1 MSVSENK
8 PSSELELPELSDEQI
23 DLITS
28 RRLESLI
35 DADWVPYPIYRAMS
49 FMAVR
54 FTVEL
59 ALVKPTKD
67 GSNEVLLIKRPADDE
82 DIPNQWHIPGVGV
95 KQKDPVLHYH
105 DNNAALGRIM
115 TNEVGGDLQIADQP
129 TMLDTVRRVGGG
141 RTEVTTQYWAKV
153 LGGNQ
158 ENGEFFNMEDVLK
171 QPPEGGL
178 VTTHDATIRRV
189 EDHYQLLNSNR

>member
-1 MSVSENK
+1 MSVSENQ
-8 PSSELELPELSDEQI
+8 PTTEIEIPELTDEQI
-23 DLITS
+23 DVITA
-28 RRLESLI
+28 RRLDSLR
-35 DADWVPYPIYRAMS
+35 DADWVPYPIYRAMA

-59 ALVKPTKD
+59 ALVKPSKD
-67 GSNEVLLIKRPADDE
+67 GVTEVLLTQRPADDE

-115 TNEVGGDLQIADQP
+115 TDEVGGDLQIADHP
-129 TMLDTVRRVGGG
+129 IMLDTVRRVGGG
-141 RTEVTTQYWAKV
+141 RTEVTSQYWAKV

-158 ENGEFFNMEDVLK
+158 EYGQFFNMDAVL
-171 QPPEGGL
+171 QEPPDGGL

-189 EDHYQLLNSNR
+189 ADHYQLLRADG

>member
-1 MSVSENK
+1 MK
-8 PSSELELPELSDEQI
+8 PSKNN
-23 DLITS
+23 T
-28 RRLESLI
+28 
-35 DADWVPYPIYRAMS
+35 
-49 FMAVR
+49 
-54 FTVEL
+54 
-59 ALVKPTKD
+59 
-67 GSNEVLLIKRPADDE
+67 EVLLTQRPADDE

-115 TNEVGGDLQIADQP
+115 TDEIGGDLQITDQP
-129 TMLDTVRRVGGG
+129 IILDTVRRVGGG

-158 ENGEFFNMEDVLK
+158 EYGKFFDMYGVL
-171 QPPEGGL
+171 QDPPEEGL

-189 EDHYQLLNSNR
+189 ADHYLQSIRTSS